1 MAKKRRRLKKSV
13 KFGLIIFLSIVLMFL
28 VFVMLQSKPQT
39 NDKNDVPSDD
49 NVQIDDLDSS
59 GISIYEGLKITDT
72 ANYAGI
78 YMEDGSDEV
87 VSNVMM
93 IIVENTSASDLQY
106 AEITLSSADAKAYYF
121 TVSNLPSGSKAVLL
135 EKNRQSFPVGVDL
148 AASANNVA
156 YFSEPM
162 SLCEDR
168 IQINGMDGALNI
180 KNISDEAI
188 TGDIYVY
195 YKYSSSDLFYGGI
208 TFRVRVEGGLNAG
221 EIRQV
226 MTGHYSVNGSTI
238 TMVTCGE

>member
-28 VFVMLQSKPQT
+28 VFVMLQSKPLT

-106 AEITLSSADAKAYYF
+106 AEITLS
-121 TVSNLPSGSKAVLL
+121 
-135 EKNRQSFPVGVDL
+135 
-148 AASANNVA
+148 
-156 YFSEPM
+156 
-162 SLCEDR
+162 
-168 IQINGMDGALNI
+168 
-180 KNISDEAI
+180 
-188 TGDIYVY
+188 
-195 YKYSSSDLFYGGI
+195 
-208 TFRVRVEGGLNAG
+208 
-221 EIRQV
+221 
-226 MTGHYSVNGSTI
+226 
-238 TMVTCGE
+238 